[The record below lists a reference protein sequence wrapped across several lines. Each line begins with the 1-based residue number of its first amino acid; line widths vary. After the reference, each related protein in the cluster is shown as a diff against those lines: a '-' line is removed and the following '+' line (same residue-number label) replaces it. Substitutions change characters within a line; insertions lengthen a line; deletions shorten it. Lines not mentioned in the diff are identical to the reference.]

1 MKKVPKASRAQDF
14 APGRPDQAAS
24 GPRAGAPSPVAPFLA
39 NPTTPLPPLDNLSLP
54 AAWDDDRHLSSPFF
68 GHGVAA
74 GFPSPAEDYVEDY
87 LDLHKLM
94 VKNPTATFFLK
105 VKGSSMVEAGI
116 FDGDLLVVDRS
127 LPAVSGRIVVAA
139 LDGELTVKRLKI
151 KGTRVYLAPENPSYP
166 VTEITDRE
174 DAVIWGVVTYVARK
188 V

>member
-1 MKKVPKASRAQDF
+1 VVP
-14 APGRPDQAAS
+14 
-24 GPRAGAPSPVAPFLA
+24 
-39 NPTTPLPPLDNLSLP
+39 
-54 AAWDDDRHLSSPFF
+54 
-68 GHGVAA
+68 A

-94 VKNPTATFFLK
+94 VKNPTATFFLR

-151 KGTRVYLAPENPSYP
+151 KGARVYLAPENPSYP